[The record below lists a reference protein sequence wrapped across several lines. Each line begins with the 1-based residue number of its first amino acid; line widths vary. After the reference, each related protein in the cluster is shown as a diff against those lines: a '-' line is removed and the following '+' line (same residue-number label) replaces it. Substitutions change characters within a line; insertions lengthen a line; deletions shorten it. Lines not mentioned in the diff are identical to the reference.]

1 MYKPDEV
8 AHQLYDL
15 IMKGCKENDL
25 SYERY
30 MYSLQYNLKEIRKID
45 LLQPNGP
52 IKSLDEVKSEMKYG
66 DVYTTKKFKEMIDDG
81 YIIDDDGCGYIHNG
95 IEKTELDV
103 FEYYSELDKFPYVC
117 WYNK

>member
-8 AHQLYDL
+8 ARQLYDL
-15 IMKGCKENDL
+15 IIKGCKENDM

-45 LLQPNGP
+45 LLKPNEP
-52 IKSLDEVKSEMKYG
+52 IKSIDEVKNEMKYG
-66 DVYTTKKFKEMIDDG
+66 DVYTAEEFKEMIDDG